1 MSRFSLNLNIGDAAT
16 ATVCFDLESDVDDY
30 GVNWETLEVWYKGVD
45 IADTLDQHDLQS
57 IDKQVKQSW
66 DKIEDQIREQW
77 YD

>member
-1 MSRFSLNLNIGDAAT
+1 MTWFSFNLNIGDNAT
-16 ATVCFDLESDVDDY
+16 ATVCFDLQSDVDDY
-30 GVNWETLEVWYKGVD
+30 GIQWDTLEVWYKGVD

-66 DKIEDQIREQW
+66 DKIEDQIREQG